1 MNVSLEDK
9 KEEEVEKKSKKKDKV
24 KKDVHIKGEFK
35 QISLNITKEWEFKG
49 IYYVNAENRV

>member
-1 MNVSLEDK
+1 VNVSLEDK
-9 KEEEVEKKSKKKDKV
+9 KEEEDEKKSKKKDKV